1 MHLIYSGG
9 EVLYVAM
16 QIEQNGAATYRQ
28 LAQRYPKFAPMLLE
42 LASDEQSHYD
52 TFAKMHEVAGEA
64 GMFHDAEEALTYLSR
79 VADSF
84 VFDRTAD
91 PLAPFAGVHSA
102 ADLFD
107 VVIAMERKSIELYEA
122 MLKVVRREQEAALV
136 RAIIAEEENHVA
148 DLVNAKAG
156 A

>member
-1 MHLIYSGG
+1 
-9 EVLYVAM
+9 
-16 QIEQNGAATYRQ
+16 
-28 LAQRYPKFAPMLLE
+28 
-42 LASDEQSHYD
+42 
-52 TFAKMHEVAGEA
+52 
-64 GMFHDAEEALTYLSR
+64 MFHDAEEALTYLSR

-136 RAIIAEEENHVA
+136 RAIIAEEEKHVA